1 MIARHD
7 LAHSKTWRGLL
18 GPALDTTR
26 RLVTVQAVLAVQ
38 RPAQPDL
45 HPLPVRDHEDVP
57 LYPYPPAWEMPL
69 YPYPPAWEM
78 PLSPYPPAWEMPLP
92 CADAGFPIR
101 TLPINAPD
109 AVITTSF
116 LDAHQGARFLK
127 GR

>member
-1 MIARHD
+1 MCLVAPLREAR
-7 LAHSKTWRGLL
+7 R
-18 GPALDTTR
+18 GPA
-26 RLVTVQAVLAVQ
+26 QGIS
-38 RPAQPDL
+38 P
-45 HPLPVRDHEDVP
+45 RDHEDVP
-57 LYPYPPAWEMPL
+57 LYPYRPAWEMPL
-69 YPYPPAWEM
+69 Y
-78 PLSPYPPAWEMPLP
+78 PYPPAWEMPLP